1 MLKRTK
7 KELDK
12 MRRILARRDV
22 EQSDDST
29 LYDVFMEGCPG
40 WDNFED
46 SFVEEQFFEHYDE
59 ETLKTERDR

>member
-1 MLKRTK
+1 MEKRTK

-12 MRRILARRDV
+12 MRQMLARRDV

-40 WDNFED
+40 WDNFDD
-46 SFVEEQFFEHYDE
+46 SFVERQFFEYYDE
-59 ETLKTERDR
+59 ETLKGELDR